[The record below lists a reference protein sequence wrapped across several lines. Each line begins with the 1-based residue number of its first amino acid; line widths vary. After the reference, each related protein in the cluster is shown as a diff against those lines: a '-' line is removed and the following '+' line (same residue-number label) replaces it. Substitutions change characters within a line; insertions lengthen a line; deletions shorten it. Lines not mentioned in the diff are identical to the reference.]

1 MENARCYNSPHGQ
14 KSNMDPIGLSIL
26 VNNKY
31 GFAPSAHLG
40 STLSSIL
47 GGRGGGGPR
56 GETSSLST
64 SGPAGVDRYVAG
76 VEVGRYLLDE
86 VVRDC
91 CERKDIG
98 VGGVSRKRRRDDE
111 ASDDDEGEA
120 IDIDIDAPRED
131 RADREHD
138 APHSMDAIL
147 EC

>member
-1 MENARCYNSPHGQ
+1 
-14 KSNMDPIGLSIL
+14 MDPIGLSIL

-40 STLSSIL
+40 SALSSIL

-64 SGPAGVDRYVAG
+64 SGPADADRYVSG
-76 VEVGRYLLDE
+76 VEVGRYLRDE

-91 CERKDIG
+91 CERRDLG
-98 VGGVSRKRRRDDE
+98 VGVGRVSRKRRRDDE
-111 ASDDDEGEA
+111 ASDDEEGEA
-120 IDIDIDAPRED
+120 IDIDIEGPRED

-138 APHSMDAIL
+138 ALHSMDAIL
-147 EC
+147 DS